1 MDLEQTRKDIQKV
14 ERELHAEIFRLSS
27 VESNYEA
34 AGEAMKQLSK
44 MQNSAY
50 TMLNLIESMGC
61 NEVDN
66 K

>member
-1 MDLEQTRKDIQKV
+1 MNLEQTRKDIQKV

-44 MQNSAY
+44 MQSSAY
-50 TMLNLIESMGC
+50 SMLNLIEAMRC
-61 NEVDN
+61 NDAEN
-66 K
+66 E

>member
-1 MDLEQTRKDIQKV
+1 MDLEQTRKELQKV

-44 MQNSAY
+44 MQSSAY
-50 TMLNLIESMGC
+50 SMLNLIEAMRC
-61 NEVDN
+61 NDAEN
-66 K
+66 E